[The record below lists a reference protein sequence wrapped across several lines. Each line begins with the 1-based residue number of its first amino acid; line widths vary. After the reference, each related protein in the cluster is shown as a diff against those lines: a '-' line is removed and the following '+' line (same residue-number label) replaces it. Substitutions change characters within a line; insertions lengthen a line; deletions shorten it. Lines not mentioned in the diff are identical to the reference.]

1 MARSREKLRE
11 ATAAAGSE
19 GRPGEGGSLPG
30 SALGSRTRSEDR
42 GAEGRAEGRAEGGG
56 VKALGASAARSLG
69 ALRRTALHSI
79 LRTFNGTQATRA
91 TLVALVALWV
101 YSFLSH

>member
-42 GAEGRAEGRAEGGG
+42 GAEGRAEGGG

-79 LRTFNGTQATRA
+79 LRTFNSNQATRA